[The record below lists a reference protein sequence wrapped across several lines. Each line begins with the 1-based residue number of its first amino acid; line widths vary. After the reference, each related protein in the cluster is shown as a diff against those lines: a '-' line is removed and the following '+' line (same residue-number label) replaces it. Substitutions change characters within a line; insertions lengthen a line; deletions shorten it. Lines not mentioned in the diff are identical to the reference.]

1 MNRRSAGLLV
11 ALVYC
16 TIMTGCQIMVA
27 RRMHEV
33 FGQSSAANVVVMGL
47 SAVML
52 VYIVAAQSRIAAVA
66 PTRGAGLLV
75 RLTHGLA
82 CILYL
87 QTIADAYYLVVDPA
101 LALTRIAALL
111 IVISQV
117 SVVSNTL
124 ILLLPPVTADVRD
137 PRPDPI
143 VSAVIVAAEPFA
155 KGH

>member
-1 MNRRSAGLLV
+1 
-11 ALVYC
+11 
-16 TIMTGCQIMVA
+16 
-27 RRMHEV
+27 
-33 FGQSSAANVVVMGL
+33 
-47 SAVML
+47 
-52 VYIVAAQSRIAAVA
+52 
-66 PTRGAGLLV
+66 
-75 RLTHGLA
+75 
-82 CILYL
+82 LYL